1 MEFGRT
7 TSGHEVKKF
16 KKVISSP
23 NIFLCFESVVR
34 CESFIVSFVIQ
45 DNGRKVLKYVVLNI
59 ITLYVFI

>member
-23 NIFLCFESVVR
+23 NIFLSFESVVR

-45 DNGRKVLKYVVLNI
+45 DKVLKYVVLSI